1 MLISN
6 KQDIKK
12 KIELGGL
19 RLSFEDNGDLNLK
32 YTSNDNTEQVQF
44 ILNKLEMRSV
54 LETLSVERGNK
65 TIKGEL
71 WK

>member
-71 WK
+71 